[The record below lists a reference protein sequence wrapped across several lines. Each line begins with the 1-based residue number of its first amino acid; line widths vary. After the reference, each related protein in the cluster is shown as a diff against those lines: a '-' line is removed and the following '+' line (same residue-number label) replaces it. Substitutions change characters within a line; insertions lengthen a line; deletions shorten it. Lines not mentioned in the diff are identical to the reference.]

1 VQNSD
6 SAPSLNDNN
15 ESASRDDLSHKNDI
29 LQKGLERIGCPFQMG
44 TWRIQVNNNTL
55 KNVCSFS
62 NAILHLSF
70 RSGEWRTR

>member
-29 LQKGLERIGCPFQMG
+29 LQKGLERIGLPVSDG
-44 TWRIQVNNNTL
+44 DVEN
-55 KNVCSFS
+55 
-62 NAILHLSF
+62 
-70 RSGEWRTR
+70 SGEQQHA